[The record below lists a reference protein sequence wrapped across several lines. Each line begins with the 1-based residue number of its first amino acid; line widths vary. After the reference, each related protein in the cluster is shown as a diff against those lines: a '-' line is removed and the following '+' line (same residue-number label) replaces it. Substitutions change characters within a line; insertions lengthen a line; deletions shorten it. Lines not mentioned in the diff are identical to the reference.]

1 MIEDIYNDTKDK
13 MNKSIEA
20 LKTELAKI
28 RTGRASLS
36 MFDGIKAD
44 YYGAATPINQI
55 ASIAVPESRLVTIQ
69 PWDAAAIKEIERAV
83 LKSDLGLTPSNDG
96 KIIRLA
102 IPPLTEQRRKEIVKT
117 VNKVCENYKVAIR
130 NIRRDANDL
139 LRKLK
144 KEGEIAE
151 DQAFKS
157 QDDVQK
163 ITDDYIKKIDAVYK
177 EKEAEVLEI

>member
-69 PWDAAAIKEIERAV
+69 PWDAAAIKEIEKAI

-139 LRKLK
+139 LKKLK